1 MPKKKAMLDKKSIKS
16 EILQL
21 RVTPELKEQMKV
33 RAKIANISVA
43 VLIEEA
49 LIAYFREKDSIC
61 AEEIRLL
68 SEKVSKLEKAM
79 NDRIARLERALR
91 ED

>member
-1 MPKKKAMLDKKSIKS
+1 MPKRKATSDKKSIKS
-16 EILQL
+16 EILQF

-33 RAKIANISVA
+33 RAKIADVSVA

-68 SEKVSKLEKAM
+68 NERISKIERTL
-79 NDRIARLERALR
+79 NDRLARLERALR